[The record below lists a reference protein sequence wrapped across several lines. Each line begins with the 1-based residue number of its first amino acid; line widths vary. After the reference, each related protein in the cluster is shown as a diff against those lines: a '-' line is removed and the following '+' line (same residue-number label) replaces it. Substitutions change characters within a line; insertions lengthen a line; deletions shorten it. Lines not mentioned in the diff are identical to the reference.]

1 MIIQFCG
8 LSGVGK
14 TTLAHE
20 AKSQLFLNGISVEI
34 VDGDIYRSKICKDLG
49 FSKADRQENIRRLGF
64 IASRFSSHGIV
75 AIMSVINPY
84 NETRAELKATYRN
97 VKTVFLDCSVE
108 TLFVR
113 DTKGL
118 YRRSQLP
125 EQDPEKISNLSG
137 VNDQFD
143 IPSDSDLCLNTDRQT
158 IEACTADLCRFIIHE
173 LKLLNPE
180 IQFPNIRMNEFD
192 EIGKQP
198 RISKQ

>member
-108 TLFVR
+108 TLFIR

-143 IPSDSDLCLNTDRQT
+143 IPLEADLYLNTDLQT